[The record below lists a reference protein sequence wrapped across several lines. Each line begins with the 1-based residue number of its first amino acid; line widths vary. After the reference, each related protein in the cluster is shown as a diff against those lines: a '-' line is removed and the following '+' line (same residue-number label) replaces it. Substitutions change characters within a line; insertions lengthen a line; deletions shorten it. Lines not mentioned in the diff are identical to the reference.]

1 MLRGWRNRL
10 SEAAAGLA
18 IRALYRIRVWG
29 VENIPSRGPAVLAS
43 NHVSCLDGR
52 LIRRCVPG
60 AGLPAGEEPEL
71 GTGWPGRLLRAAGG
85 ETAESAEQRLRKGGV
100 VIAFPEGEVT
110 RTGTLLPFRWGPADL
125 TGEAAVIPVYLDLP
139 VGALF
144 SFRGGRLLR
153 RPPGLRRT
161 AVIAFGRPLP
171 GGATAG
177 ELRQAVMELGA
188 EAAGLRHGPRDRLE
202 RRFIAVAKRHWTR
215 LALADSGGRELSFG
229 RALTAA
235 LLLAGWLRRR
245 RRGEGMVGIVLPAT
259 AGAALANAAV
269 LLSGKI
275 PVNLNFTAGREAMQ
289 AAAGRCGLRTVLSAR
304 AFLEKAGLA
313 EMPGMVL
320 LEDLLGAVPAPRKI
334 GAALAARL
342 LPTRWLEWMYGGKGV
357 DEPATVIFSSGS
369 TGEPKGVVLS
379 HRNIVCNIDS
389 LLKIFPLEPGD
400 RALGVLPFF
409 HVFGLTCALWFP
421 LSSGVTAVYHHS
433 PMDARAVGELAAR
446 YRVAL
451 LMATPTFFGHY
462 LRRCQPEEFRS
473 LRWAV
478 AGGEKLAPGLARA
491 FREKFGLELLE
502 GYGATEM
509 SPVVAV
515 NAPDE
520 PGGLGTQRGYKPGT
534 VGRPIPGVAVR
545 VVDPAG
551 GEPLPAGHQGLLL
564 VKGPNRMLG
573 YLGEPERTAEVL
585 REGWYVTGDMA
596 SLDAEGFLTIADR
609 LARFSK
615 IGGEMVPHVRVEQT
629 VSELLEGAECVV
641 MAVPDPERGE
651 RLVVLYT
658 RREVS
663 PAELWRRLNQT
674 ALPKLWIPKC
684 ENIYLV
690 EELPPPLASGKL
702 DLRRLKALAR
712 EMAGLR
718 REAAAGC

>member
-1 MLRGWRNRL
+1 MRDLRDRL
-10 SEAAAGLA
+10 LNAAGDILV
-18 IRALYRIRVWG
+18 RLLYRVRVWG
-29 VENIPSRGPAVLAS
+29 AENIPARGPALLAS
-43 NHVSCLDGR
+43 NHVSGLDGL
-52 LIRRCVPG
+52 LIRRCVP
-60 AGLPAGEEPEL
+60 AARVLMSAESASCPAWLE
-71 GTGWPGRLLRAAGG
+71 RLLRAAGT
-85 ETAESAEQRLRKGGV
+85 ETAESAQRRLDEGGV
-100 VIAFPEGEVT
+100 VVVFPEGEVT
-110 RTGTLLPFRWGPADL
+110 RTGALLPFRWAPAGL
-125 TGEAAVIPVYLDLP
+125 PAEAAVIPVYLDLP

-144 SFRGGRLLR
+144 GFRGGRLLG
-153 RPPGLRRT
+153 RPTGLRRT
-161 AVIAFGRPLP
+161 AVIAFGRSLP
-171 GGATAG
+171 GGTSAA

-202 RRFIAVAKRHWTR
+202 RRFIAAAKRHWSG
-215 LALADSGGRELSFG
+215 LALADSSGRELSFG
-229 RALTAA
+229 RALTGA
-235 LLLAGWLRRR
+235 LLLAGWLRRC
-245 RRGEGMVGIVLPAT
+245 RRGERMVGIVLPAT

-275 PVNLNFTAGREAMQ
+275 PVNLNFTAGHEAMQ
-289 AAAGRCGLRTVLSAR
+289 AAVGRCGLKTLLSSR

-320 LEDLLGAVPAPRKI
+320 LEDLLGALTARRRI
-334 GAALAARL
+334 AAALMARL
-342 LPTRWLEWMYGGKGV
+342 VPTRWLEGMYGGRGV

-379 HRNIVCNIDS
+379 HRNIASNIDS

-421 LSSGVTAVYHHS
+421 LSCGVTAIYHPS
-433 PMDARAVGELAAR
+433 PTDARAVGELAAR
-446 YRVAL
+446 YRAAL
-451 LMATPTFFGHY
+451 LMATPTFFSHY
-462 LRRCQPEEFRS
+462 LRRCRPEEFRW
-473 LRWAV
+473 LRWAI
-478 AGGEKLAPGLARA
+478 AGGEKLAPALARA

-515 NAPDE
+515 NAPDA
-520 PGGLGTQRGYKPGT
+520 PGGQETQRGHKPGT

-545 VVDPAG
+545 VVDPAS
-551 GEPLPAGHQGLLL
+551 GEPLPAGCQGLLL
-564 VKGPNRMLG
+564 VKGPNRMVG
-573 YLGEPERTAEVL
+573 YLDEPERTARAL
-585 REGWYVTGDMA
+585 REGWYVTGDIA
-596 SLDAEGFLTIADR
+596 SLDEEGFLTIADR

-629 VSELLEGAECVV
+629 LSELLEGAPCAV

-651 RLVVLYT
+651 RLVALYT

-674 ALPKLWIPKC
+674 SLPKLWIPKC
-684 ENIYLV
+684 ENLYWV

-702 DLRRLKALAR
+702 DLRRLRALAR

-718 REAAAGC
+718 PDAAAGC